1 MLALLSVT
9 SAAPQVVDLEQKHS
23 MGRQSEMR
31 SILPSSKHPA
41 STQPSSL
48 PPKFS
53 SEQQAAV
60 ASIQQVQ

>member
-9 SAAPQVVDLEQKHS
+9 SAAPQVVDLEQMHS
-23 MGRQSEMR
+23 MGRQSEVR
-31 SILPSSKHPA
+31 SILPSSQPPA

-60 ASIQQVQ
+60 ASTQQVQ